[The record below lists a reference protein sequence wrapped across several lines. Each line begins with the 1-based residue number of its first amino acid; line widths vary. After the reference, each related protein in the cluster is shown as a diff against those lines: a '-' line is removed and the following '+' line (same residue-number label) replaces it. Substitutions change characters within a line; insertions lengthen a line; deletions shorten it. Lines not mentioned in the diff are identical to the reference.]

1 MPAGE
6 PRLFAVAGDPVA
18 QSLSPVMHNA
28 AIAAL
33 GLDAVYVAARTT
45 VRAFP
50 GLVRA
55 ILEGGGGL
63 NVTAPYKP
71 HAAALL
77 AEPTADVVLTGSCN
91 TIWGEAD
98 RPRGDNTDIIG
109 IREAV
114 RALMGG
120 AAVTRARVYGSGA
133 TGRSAAVAL
142 TREWPGVVV
151 GVHSRFPQ
159 HEQEFLAWAAG
170 AGVRAE
176 VAPMLRD
183 DARELDV
190 NTTPP
195 HAPLFIRPVDEDG
208 RADPVGR
215 MPQAFLDLNYGL
227 RPTPLAAPLVG
238 GPVRLADG
246 RGVLVA
252 QGAASFERFFGIP
265 APVSVMRQAVEDA
278 LRA

>member
-6 PRLFAVAGDPVA
+6 PRLYAVAGDPVA
-18 QSLSPVMHNA
+18 HSLSPVMQNA

-55 ILEGGGGL
+55 LLEGGGGL
-63 NVTAPYKP
+63 NVTAPFKP
-71 HAAALL
+71 HAAAVVQ
-77 AEPTADVVLTGSCN
+77 EPTADVVLTGSCN
-91 TIWGEAD
+91 TIWGKAD
-98 RPRGDNTDIIG
+98 RPRGDNTDIAG
-109 IREAV
+109 IREAA
-114 RALMGG
+114 RALMAG
-120 AAVTRARVYGSGA
+120 APVRRARLFGSGA
-133 TGRSAAVAL
+133 TARSAAVAL
-142 TREWPGVVV
+142 EREWPGVVI
-151 GVHSRFPQ
+151 GVHSRFPP
-159 HEQEFLAWAAG
+159 HEREFLDWAAG

-176 VAPMLRD
+176 VAPMLRAD
-183 DARELDV
+183 DRELDV

-195 HAPLFIRPVDEDG
+195 FAPLFLRPVDEDG

-215 MPQAFLDLNYGL
+215 MPHAFLDLNYG
-227 RPTPLAAPLVG
+227 AAPTLMAAPMAG
-238 GPVRLADG
+238 GPVRVADG
-246 RGVLVA
+246 REVLVV
-252 QGAASFERFFGIP
+252 QGARSFERFFGVP